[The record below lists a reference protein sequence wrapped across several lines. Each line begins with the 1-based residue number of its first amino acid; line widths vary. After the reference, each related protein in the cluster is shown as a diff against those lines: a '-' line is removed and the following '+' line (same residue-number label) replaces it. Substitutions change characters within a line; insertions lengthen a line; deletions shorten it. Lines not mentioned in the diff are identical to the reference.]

1 MGKYTRHRGKSLAY
15 WLGSAQTK
23 KAERSD
29 ANVKTACE
37 FVLCKLTDVLIQWG
51 EARVKE
57 FFLFL
62 PDYLTL
68 TFKYTSGQERLIMM
82 LISPSPLPT
91 CIRVPLMMEKVARE
105 AIERGVCTNV
115 VFQCHSTSEIRIF
128 LIHPR
133 NFAFFHFGLKISN
146 YWVFAEL
153 TRQWMHVD

>member
-1 MGKYTRHRGKSLAY
+1 M
-15 WLGSAQTK
+15 
-23 KAERSD
+23 
-29 ANVKTACE
+29 
-37 FVLCKLTDVLIQWG
+37 
-51 EARVKE
+51 KE

-146 YWVFAEL
+146 Y
-153 TRQWMHVD
+153 